1 MAKSYKA
8 TIEYRDEWTRGK
20 WSTHTV
26 ICGDRD
32 DAIRMVRQHCSDC
45 ESRNLKVEEVEE

>member
-20 WSTHTV
+20 WSEHCCV
-26 ICGDRD
+26 SSDREE
-32 DAIRMVRQHCSDC
+32 AIKMVRQHCSDC

>member
-8 TIEYRDEWTRGK
+8 TIEYRDEY
-20 WSTHTV
+20 THGQWRTHSV
-26 ICGDRD
+26 TSSVCSE
-32 DAIRMVRQHCSDC
+32 AVSMVRQHCRDC